1 MTFKIH
7 STNDL
12 VTFLKRFQSISN
24 TLLLEI
30 EGDYLKAK
38 THTPEKSV
46 VKYSKIELSQI
57 FEYEESADSTVL
69 IGVYSLDKLIKAFSH
84 FTGNDVTMR
93 IETETVDGQT
103 VGTEIV
109 LRSPELEINFPCA
122 SLRLFTHISD
132 ELMSKIAS
140 TDAAEVDFVLT
151 KDIQSKIA
159 SLGTIDSD
167 QKILTFE
174 LAKGVLSARGKSY
187 NYSLCNVDNTKAKI
201 ATSVY
206 KNQFAFLDKEDA
218 KTYMSD
224 DRLIFHS
231 LETDTILTLGK
242 VE

>member
-1 MTFKIH
+1 
-7 STNDL
+7 
-12 VTFLKRFQSISN
+12 
-24 TLLLEI
+24 
-30 EGDYLKAK
+30 
-38 THTPEKSV
+38 
-46 VKYSKIELSQI
+46 
-57 FEYEESADSTVL
+57 
-69 IGVYSLDKLIKAFSH
+69 
-84 FTGNDVTMR
+84 
-93 IETETVDGQT
+93 
-103 VGTEIV
+103 
-109 LRSPELEINFPCA
+109 
-122 SLRLFTHISD
+122 
-132 ELMSKIAS
+132 MSKIAS

-174 LAKGVLSARGKSY
+174 LAIGVLSARGKSY
-187 NYSLCNVDNTKAKI
+187 NYSLCNVNNTKAKI